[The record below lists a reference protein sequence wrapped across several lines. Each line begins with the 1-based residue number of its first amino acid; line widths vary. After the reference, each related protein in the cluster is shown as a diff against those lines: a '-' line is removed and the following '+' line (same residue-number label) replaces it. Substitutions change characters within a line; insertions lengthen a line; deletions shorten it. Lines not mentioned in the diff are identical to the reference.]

1 MLRLMKNFT
10 EIYKIKIAIAELQ
23 ILRLFILRVHAFI
36 SCKMIFFFFYMFLY
50 VQGTYVIKKL
60 FFNDVF
66 N

>member
-36 SCKMIFFFFYMFLY
+36 SCKMIFFFLHVFVCAGY
-50 VQGTYVIKKL
+50 VRDQKTI
-60 FFNDVF
+60 F
-66 N
+66 

>member
-36 SCKMIFFFFYMFLY
+36 SCKMNFFFFLHVFVCAGY
-50 VQGTYVIKKL
+50 VRDQKTI
-60 FFNDVF
+60 F
-66 N
+66 

>member
-36 SCKMIFFFFYMFLY
+36 SCKMIFFFFLHVFVCAGY
-50 VQGTYVIKKL
+50 VRDQKTI
-60 FFNDVF
+60 F
-66 N
+66 